1 LAIIVYHASMVRSLI
16 VALAA
21 SALLCGADDLSVRY
35 GIPGARQ
42 RFGTVTVQRYDAI
55 SEKSNRTEFIFES
68 PLTLT
73 CVHSLFPHLGY
84 QPCWYLSRHTE
95 QRINY

>member
-1 LAIIVYHASMVRSLI
+1 MVYHASMKFRSLI
-16 VALAA
+16 IALAA
-21 SALLCGADDLSVRY
+21 SAILYVADDLSVRY
-35 GIPGARQ
+35 GIPGGRQ

-55 SEKSNRTEFIFES
+55 SEKSNRTEFVFES
-68 PLTLT
+68 PLILT
-73 CVHSLFPHLGY
+73 CVHSLFPHVGY

>member
-1 LAIIVYHASMVRSLI
+1 MKIRSLI
-16 VALAA
+16 IALAA
-21 SALLCGADDLSVRY
+21 SAILYVADDLSVRY
-35 GIPGARQ
+35 GIPGGRA

-55 SEKSNRTEFIFES
+55 SEKSNRTEFIFEN

-73 CVHSLFPHLGY
+73 CVHSLFPHMGY